1 MENAILARVIERI
14 EMLPS
19 NLQHLVF
26 EFVQTLHHS
35 TAQGVPGRELLQFAG
50 AIPAED
56 LSRMRQA
63 LMVACEQVHMNEW

>member
-14 EMLPS
+14 ELLPS
-19 NLQHLVF
+19 DLQHLVF
-26 EFVQTLHHS
+26 EFVQTLQSS

-50 AIPAED
+50 AIPADE

-63 LMVACEQVHMNEW
+63 VTVACEQVHMNEW